1 MVNWLRLPRHW
12 AVLMIVCALSL
23 YVAATVRLTV
33 EAAEHEILE
42 GDVAVTNTVQDVS
55 APGVIPIVE
64 FLNWVGRPVPLAV
77 LTVVISVG
85 LFAVRRRAEALL
97 ILPTTATHA
106 VNYILKAA
114 AESPRPTPDVVR
126 VTDPAS
132 GFGFPSGHTMAI
144 VVFCGVVLY
153 IAWRVIENRPLRLTV
168 QALAVF
174 AILGMGF
181 SRIYSG
187 AHWPSDVLGAYLWG
201 TFYTLILILIFHK
214 VRPLTATA
222 MSAEPATIR

>member
-12 AVLMIVCALSL
+12 AVLVILCALAL
-23 YVAATVRLTV
+23 YVTATIRLTV
-33 EAAEHEILE
+33 EAAEHEVLE

-55 APGVIPIVE
+55 APGVIPVVE
-64 FLNWVGRPVPLAV
+64 FLNWVGKPIPLAA
-77 LTVVISVG
+77 LTLIIAAG
-85 LFAVRRRAEALL
+85 LFAVRRHAEALL

-106 VNYILKAA
+106 VNYVLKSA
-114 AESPRPTPDVVR
+114 AESPRPTPDIVR
-126 VTDPAS
+126 VSDQAA
-132 GFGFPSGHTMAI
+132 GFGFPSGHTMAT

-153 IAWRVIENRPLRLTV
+153 LAWRLIEHRPLRMVV
-168 QALAVF
+168 QALSVF

-201 TFYTLILILIFHK
+201 TFYTLLLIFVFHK
-214 VRPLTATA
+214 VRPMTQSTMA
-222 MSAEPATIR
+222 SARVRMR